1 MCEPLPVFTAIL
13 QYVEQ
18 VDGQTFLLFAL
29 LAMGIK
35 FIGVLSS
42 AFAYLLLIG
51 QGIRFAYWQSTVTA
65 FLIGR
70 FIGTFLPST
79 IGLDGYTLYEA
90 GRYSNQWTRVITAKG
105 LEKFIG
111 ITGFFLASL

>member
-42 AFAYLLLIG
+42 AFAWHLLLIG
-51 QGIRFAYWQSTVTA
+51 QEFDLPIGKAQSQH
-65 FLIGR
+65 
-70 FIGTFLPST
+70 S
-79 IGLDGYTLYEA
+79 
-90 GRYSNQWTRVITAKG
+90 
-105 LEKFIG
+105 
-111 ITGFFLASL
+111 